1 MQEGD
6 EEKINHRIPH
16 RFEPLTNFGANW
28 CCHCGY
34 MLPFGRKNARKCS
47 ECDITCHANCAHLVP
62 DFCGMSMETANEL
75 LRNWRDIKSAQSTK
89 ARRQQQQ
96 AVEQAQVT
104 SPVDMFSPTID
115 RAKIS
120 LGQEQTPVTPE
131 PYRPTTSP
139 SPDRYPQD
147 PRYYQTGQPLPYVPS
162 TTPRPPPGA
171 KVTIPPGY
179 PQSYEQV
186 SVGPDGHPQA
196 PYPVRVTT
204 SRMYLHS
211 YNFTTGISPV
221 ACPKTNYF
229 TSHVPNDHTET

>member
-1 MQEGD
+1 
-6 EEKINHRIPH
+6 
-16 RFEPLTNFGANW
+16 
-28 CCHCGY
+28 

-75 LRNWRDIKSAQSTK
+75 LRNWRDIKSAQSSK

-104 SPVDMFSPTID
+104 SPAVDMYSPAID
-115 RAKIS
+115 RTKII

-131 PYRPTTSP
+131 PYRPATSP

-147 PRYYQTGQPLPYVPS
+147 PRHYQGGQPPYAPS

-179 PQSYEQV
+179 PQPYEQV
-186 SVGPDGHPQA
+186 PVGPDGFPQA

-204 SRMYLHS
+204 SRTYLRS
-211 YNFTTGISPV
+211 
-221 ACPKTNYF
+221 
-229 TSHVPNDHTET
+229 